1 MGEDGLEEAGVV
13 PPPADVG
20 QGITHENMEDTAGP
34 LSCCTVEMQERG
46 LLRWWRSRHRR
57 LANKTPSSVGAMG
70 DHGDW
75 GGLVEG

>member
-1 MGEDGLEEAGVV
+1 MVS
-13 PPPADVG
+13 PPADLG
-20 QGITHENMEDTAGP
+20 QGITYEIVEDTTGC
-34 LSCCTVEMQERG
+34 LSPCTVEMQERG

-57 LANKTPSSVGAMG
+57 LANKTPSSVGVMG